1 MKSPTFTCIL
11 CKITF
16 QSSDIQR
23 VHYRSEWHLYN
34 LKRKIAGFPSVS
46 AHCFSQKMVSET
58 WNEKKEEKERVNGKK
73 KKKKENGFNDK
84 NDFNEKKGFNEEND
98 SYILNKSK
106 EAIEEDKKLY
116 MNGLELKKSEENM
129 IDVYNLSYLDSILNE
144 KKELSESE
152 EEKLIK
158 EHIAK
163 RIKLKI
169 TDCLFCTFKFSTLNE
184 NVEHMK
190 KSHSLFIPEQEYL
203 IDLEGLIEYLGEK
216 ISIGNVCLSCK
227 KVGKS
232 LESIRQ
238 HMFSKGH
245 YSIAY
250 DTEEERLELS
260 DYYDY
265 SSYSLKDNDADWEDI
280 SSDQD
285 NDDILSI
292 YSDNDND
299 VIIENDYELILPSKI
314 RLGHRSLIRYYQQ
327 TLRSRNFQRQSGD
340 RNPSGLVRQEY
351 VQRSLQGIDQS
362 KRKFSQK
369 HIRTYQ
375 DVFQKEN
382 YKTAIGLKSN
392 HQKYFR
398 NELLQ

>member
-1 MKSPTFTCIL
+1 MKSPMFTCIL
-11 CKITF
+11 CKVTF
-16 QSSDIQR
+16 QSSDVQR

-34 LKRKIAGFPSVS
+34 LKRKMAGFSSVS
-46 AHCFSQKMVSET
+46 AHCFSQKMVSEV
-58 WNEKKEEKERVNGKK
+58 WNEKKEEKERFNGKK
-73 KKKKENGFNDK
+73 KKKEKKNGFNVE
-84 NDFNEKKGFNEEND
+84 NE
-98 SYILNKSK
+98 SYLLNKSE
-106 EAIEEDKKLY
+106 EAIELNKKQY
-116 MNGLELKKSEENM
+116 INEPDLKKSEEIM
-129 IDVYNLSYLDSILNE
+129 ANLCNPIYLNSTSYEKMELNE
-144 KKELSESE
+144 S

-163 RIKLKI
+163 ATKLKI

-184 NVEHMK
+184 NLEHMK

-203 IDLEGLIEYLGEK
+203 IDLKGLIEYLGEK

-265 SSYSLKDNDADWEDI
+265 GSYSAKDNDSDWEDI
-280 SSDQD
+280 SSNQD
-285 NDDILSI
+285 KDDILSI
-292 YSDNDND
+292 YSDNDDD

-327 TLRSRNFQRQSGD
+327 NLRSRNFQRQSGD

-351 VQRSLQGIDQS
+351 VQRSLKGIDQS
-362 KRKFSQK
+362 KRKFSEK